1 MDADRRLIAAE
12 VETDSGF
19 RVVQRGTL
27 FTVGP
32 EYRLGGLS
40 GRSDFYDI
48 APDDQRFLMGR
59 FAGMA
64 ALSGD
69 SRRFILVQNFFE
81 ELRERMAN

>member
-1 MDADRRLIAAE
+1 MDAGRRLIAVE
-12 VETDSGF
+12 IETDPGI
-19 RVVQRGTL
+19 RVVQRETL

-40 GRSDFYDI
+40 GGSDFYDI

-59 FAGMA
+59 FAGTA
-64 ALSGD
+64 ALSGE

-81 ELRERMAN
+81 ELRERVPN